1 MMTTSEI
8 SARLA
13 VPQAYRKMEPK
24 IDMLTLAELTE
35 LLRAHGMKV
44 GQATLADGIEQ
55 GVYPFAVCIK
65 RKTRVFEIY
74 TALVYKW
81 IAERLVPKEQTPHG

>member
-1 MMTTSEI
+1 MIQTMDAPQIETMTLI
-8 SARLA
+8 
-13 VPQAYRKMEPK
+13 
-24 IDMLTLAELTE
+24 ELTM
-35 LLRAHGMKV
+35 LLRAHGVKV
-44 GQATLADGIEQ
+44 SQATLADGIEQ

-81 IAERLVPKEQTPHG
+81 IAERIREPPDSMSLPEREAS